1 MINHFKLSCHEKYL
15 LLGIAF
21 MLSISFLA
29 QAQDDIVITGS
40 KKMTKK
46 MTPQQVMDSLHK
58 RFPDAESIKYF
69 KGSADAAQKGWAVT
83 EENNL
88 ASDDQPEYYTI
99 SFKQKGL
106 NYYGLYDKDGHLLQ
120 SRVEESVSNL
130 PEPIQNSLKQLSD
143 SHPGYKVVSKTYYK
157 NQNYSKNKEYY
168 EVIAEKGKEIKR
180 LYYTPDGTLIKVKG

>member
-1 MINHFKLSCHEKYL
+1 MKKYL
-15 LLGIAF
+15 LITVVIL
-21 MLSISFLA
+21 LSCSFLA
-29 QAQDDIVITGS
+29 QAQDDVVITGS
-40 KKMTKK
+40 KKMSKK

-69 KGSADAAQKGWAVT
+69 KGSADAAQKGWAIT
-83 EENNL
+83 EEDNL
-88 ASDDQPEYYTI
+88 ASGDQLDYYTI

-120 SRVEESVSNL
+120 SRVEESVSSL

-168 EVIAEKGKEIKR
+168 EVIAEKGKETKR
-180 LYYTPDGTLIKVKG
+180 LYYAPDGTLIKIKG